1 MKKLL
6 LTISLCGFASSIF
19 AQVEGPNFNATGRG
33 GVATTL
39 STDYQCIGINPAN
52 LGLKT
57 KYETKHVT
65 FGLMELNGSVF
76 VQGVNL
82 SQMKKY
88 LFSDDPLSINDKST
102 ATSLFTNSTINLQLD
117 AMVLGLAIQ
126 SDKLG
131 GIGFSVTERINAIG
145 NISDK
150 FASFAFQ
157 GALSTTFFDQVRTGD
172 GVLRPND
179 PSQYDNYNTNFGGIT
194 SGYSST
200 GVSLGQIIGK
210 SEIKS
215 HYYRAL
221 NFAYGRKVWGN
232 EIIEINAGATVKYLF
247 GYNYMNVY
255 SDGNLLK
262 GNVAYNPLFNLAS
275 DTSQFNLPK
284 QDNNFNAVNP
294 LGTGLGVDLGVT
306 ATIFENIKFGASL
319 LNLGSIKYNNNT
331 YAVKDTLIQEL
342 KYSNETLDG
351 VNKITYW
358 RDQSSFKVKLPT
370 MLRFGGSISLL
381 ENKIEVGADV
391 VVPLNSEAGNLNKTF
406 YALGGDVNLVRWIR
420 LSTGINWG
428 GNYANAIEAYKTHVN
443 VPFGFT
449 FIIGE
454 TGGYELGFATRD
466 IVSLIDFQGKSPH
479 YSLGFGFLRFRF

>member
-1 MKKLL
+1 MKKLI
-6 LTISLCGFASSIF
+6 LTLSLCGFASSLF

-65 FGLMELNGSVF
+65 FGLLEVNASAF
-76 VQGVNL
+76 VQGANL
-82 SQMKKY
+82 SQIKNY
-88 LFSDDPLSINDKST
+88 LFSDNPLSFSDKAT
-102 ATSLFTNSTINLQLD
+102 ATSLFTNSAINAQVDVNLF
-117 AMVLGLAIQ
+117 GIAIQ
-126 SDKLG
+126 TDKIG
-131 GIGFSVTERINAIG
+131 GIGFSITERFNTFG
-145 NISDK
+145 NLSDK

-157 GALSTTFFDQVRTGD
+157 GALSTEFFDQVRTGD
-172 GVLRPND
+172 TKLRPND
-179 PSQYDNYNTNFGGIT
+179 PAQYDNYINNNGGIQ
-194 SGYSST
+194 SGYST
-200 GVSLGQIIGK
+200 NGVSLGQIIGK

-215 HYYRAL
+215 HYYRSL

-232 EIIEINAGATVKYLF
+232 EIIEISAGATLKYMF

-255 SDGNLLK
+255 SDGNTLK
-262 GNVAYNPLFNLAS
+262 GNVAYNALFNLADS
-275 DTSQFNLPK
+275 AKFNTPT
-284 QDNNFNAVNP
+284 QSNDFNAINP

-306 ATIFENIKFGASL
+306 ATLFEHIKFGASL
-319 LNLGSIKYNNNT
+319 LNLGSIKYKTNT
-331 YAVKDTLIQEL
+331 YEVKDTIIQEL

-351 VNKITYW
+351 LNQITYW
-358 RDQSSFKVKLPT
+358 KDQSSFKVKLPT

-391 VVPLNSEAGNLNKTF
+391 VVPLNQEAGNLNKTF
-406 YALGGDVNLVRWIR
+406 YALGGDLNLVRWIR
-420 LSTGINWG
+420 LSSGINWG

-454 TGGYELGFATRD
+454 TGGYEIGFATRD
-466 IVSLIDFQGKSPH
+466 VVSLIDFQGKSPH
-479 YSLGFGFLRFRF
+479 YSIGFGFLRFRV